1 MAEVGGVCA
10 VVEDSSG
17 GDIVLAFVYT
27 SAAGLSTVLG
37 GMIPFFFNV
46 NEKRWL
52 GAGLGFAAGVM
63 VYLSFV
69 EILTKSHAYFVCVAG
84 DDGAAWRTSLCF
96 FSGMLI
102 ALGLS
107 HVSHK
112 LEDLQEKVTSLFGG
126 KTLKDKDIRT
136 YGSIVIDDDS
146 QEHDVF
152 EENSFV
158 DEVEREDARRLS
170 NMGLITA
177 LAICVHNF
185 PEGMMTFVST
195 LSNPSFGLVVTLAI
209 AIHNIPEGICVAMP
223 IYYATRSKWQGVL
236 YCLIAGISMPIGA
249 FIAWGAVGGTLSP
262 IVYAILFGLIA
273 GIMVFISVRELIP
286 TAHRYDKSDGMATY
300 AMLFGMAL
308 MAFSL
313 FALGE

>member
-1 MAEVGGVCA
+1 MAKRTG
-10 VVEDSSG
+10 
-17 GDIVLAFVYT
+17 T
-27 SAAGLSTVLG
+27 S
-37 GMIPFFFNV
+37 
-46 NEKRWL
+46 
-52 GAGLGFAAGVM
+52 
-63 VYLSFV
+63 
-69 EILTKSHAYFVCVAG
+69 
-84 DDGAAWRTSLCF
+84 D
-96 FSGMLI
+96 
-102 ALGLS
+102 
-107 HVSHK
+107 
-112 LEDLQEKVTSLFGG
+112 G